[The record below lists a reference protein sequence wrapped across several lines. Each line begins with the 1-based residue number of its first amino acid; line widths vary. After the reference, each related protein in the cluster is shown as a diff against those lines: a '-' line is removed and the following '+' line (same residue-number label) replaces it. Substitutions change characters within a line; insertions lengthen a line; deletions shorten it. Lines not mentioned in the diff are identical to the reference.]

1 MGEGKSPTEKRLV
14 EYAVERVVDETN
26 TDTKILVLTRRD
38 GLPHSFPIWIGA
50 AEGHAIKLALDTT
63 LTPRPMSHDL
73 IKSFMEHL
81 NVSVRRVVIGDVKNS
96 TYYATVYLEN
106 NGVERTVDARP
117 SDAVSLALR
126 THAPLYVSEDVLA
139 RRNTANLE
147 QWLAKQAQ
155 KSSSSEQEVRES

>member
-1 MGEGKSPTEKRLV
+1 MGQGKSSSDQRLI
-14 EYAVERVVDETN
+14 EYGVDRVVDETN

-38 GLPHSFPIWIGA
+38 GRADSFPIWIGA

-117 SDAVSLALR
+117 SDAISLALR
-126 THAPLYVSEDVLA
+126 ARAPLYVTEDVLA

-147 QWLAKQAQ
+147 QWLAKQEQ
-155 KSSSSEQEVRES
+155 KSSNQQEVRDT

>member
-1 MGEGKSPTEKRLV
+1 MGQTNPSADQQLV
-14 EYAVERVVDETN
+14 EYAVDRVLDETN
-26 TDTKILVLTRRD
+26 TDTKILVLARQD
-38 GLPHSFPIWIGA
+38 GRPDSFPIWIGA

-73 IKSFMEHL
+73 IKSVMEHL
-81 NVSVRRVVIGDVKNS
+81 NVRVRRVVIGDVKNS

-117 SDAVSLALR
+117 SDAISLALR
-126 THAPLYVSEDVLA
+126 TRAPLYVTEDVLA

-147 QWLAKQAQ
+147 SWLAKQIP
-155 KSSSSEQEVRES
+155 KSSSNQQEVAES

>member
-1 MGEGKSPTEKRLV
+1 MGQPNPVPQQRLIQ
-14 EYAVERVVDETN
+14 YTVERVLDETN
-26 TDTKILVLTRRD
+26 TDTKILVLARQD
-38 GLPHSFPIWIGA
+38 GHPDSFPIWIGA

-81 NVSVRRVVIGDVKNS
+81 NVTVRRVVVGDVKNS

-117 SDAVSLALR
+117 SDAISLALR
-126 THAPLYVSEDVLA
+126 TGAPLYVTEDVLA
-139 RRNTANLE
+139 RRNTAHLE
-147 QWLAKQAQ
+147 SWLAKQDV
-155 KSSSSEQEVRES
+155 KSGGKQQEVRES